1 MPLTAG
7 TRLGPYEIL
16 ALIGAGGMGEV
27 YRARDAR
34 LGRDVAVKVSAQQFS
49 DRFEREAR
57 AIAALNHPNICTLY
71 DVGPNYLVM
80 EYIEGE
86 ALAGPLPLDQA
97 LRFAAQIAEALAAA
111 HEKGIVHRDLKPA
124 NIKITPEGAVKVL
137 DFGLATAA
145 EPEVEQNPENSPTLT
160 MRATQLGMIVGTAAY
175 MAPEQ
180 ARGKKVD
187 RRADIW
193 AFGVVLYETLTG
205 QRLFEGETIS
215 DILAQVL
222 TKQPDWTLVPAEVRR
237 LLQMCLQ
244 QDPKQ
249 RLQAIGDWR
258 LLMED
263 EPVGGGL
270 VRLGGGRARLLPW
283 ALAGVLAAALIVA
296 LVILWPRPIQRPLM
310 RMSVDLG
317 PEAIAGQRTT
327 VAISPDGTR
336 IVFPMRGAD
345 GKQELATRLL
355 GQALPTLLSGTEN
368 AFDAFFSPDSQW
380 VGFFADDKLKKIS
393 VLGGAAVTLCDAP
406 TPRGGSWGEDGNII
420 AALNTA
426 DGLSRVSST
435 GGMAQPLTKLSQGE
449 RTHRWPQIL
458 PERSAVLFTASNTT
472 GQYDDANVQVLSLR
486 TGEIKT
492 LARGG
497 YFGRYLATSGSKGHL
512 VYIHEGVLF
521 GVPFDPAKLELR
533 GAAVPVLE
541 DVASDTTNGGGQLDF
556 SRAGIFAYRSGKSA
570 SNYAVLWLDS
580 SGKNQPLVATP
591 GIYNSPRFSPDGQRL
606 ALAMSSARGRDV
618 YVYDTQRDALSRL
631 TFTGQGN
638 NPLWTPDGKHI
649 VFWSA
654 GSFWWIRADGAGEP
668 QRLLE
673 SKDSLYTSSFSPDG
687 RRLAYYET
695 NSETKNDIWT
705 LPLDLTDAEHPKP
718 GKPEPFLRTAFSEG
732 SAVFSPDG
740 RWLSYTSDESGRF
753 EIYVRPFQSSP
764 GGPGGKWQISTTGG
778 TYSFWSRDGR
788 ELYYEGGDNRIMV
801 VDYTAKGDSFAA
813 GKPRVWSDAQIRPP
827 AVGSSPLDLAPDGK
841 RFAVFP
847 MSGAAAEDKG
857 SVHVTFLLNF
867 FDELRRRVPE
877 GK

>member
-1 MPLTAG
+1 MSLTAG

-27 YRARDAR
+27 YRARDTR
-34 LGRDVAVKVSAQQFS
+34 LGRDVAIKVSAQQFTE
-49 DRFEREAR
+49 RFEREAR

-71 DVGPNYLVM
+71 DVGSNYLVM

-124 NIKITPEGAVKVL
+124 NIKVTPEGVIKVL
-137 DFGLATAA
+137 DFGLAMAA
-145 EPEVEQNPENSPTLT
+145 EPEVEQNPESSPTLT
-160 MRATQLGMIVGTAAY
+160 MRATQLGMIIGTAAY

-180 ARGKKVD
+180 ARAKKVD

-193 AFGVVLYETLTG
+193 AFGVVLYEALTG
-205 QRLFEGETIS
+205 QRLYEGETIS

-222 TKQPDWTLVPAEVRR
+222 TKEPDLTRVPVEVRR
-237 LLQMCLQ
+237 LLQSCLQ
-244 QDPKQ
+244 KDVKQ

-263 EPVGGGL
+263 APIAAAPSRSRFRKGGWI
-270 VRLGGGRARLLPW
+270 A
-283 ALAGVLAAALIVA
+283 AGVLAAALIVV
-296 LVILWPRPIQRPLM
+296 LVILWPRPIQHPLM

-317 PEAIAGQRTT
+317 PDAVAGLHNT

-345 GKQELATRLL
+345 GKQQLATRLL
-355 GQALPTLLSGTEN
+355 EQATPTLLPGTEN
-368 AFDAFFSPDSQW
+368 AADAFLSPDGQW
-380 VGFFADDKLKKIS
+380 TGFFADATLKKIS
-393 VLGGAAVTLCDAP
+393 VLGGAAVTLCAAP
-406 TPRGGSWGEDGNII
+406 AMRGASWGDGNII
-420 AALNTA
+420 VALSANA
-426 DGLSRVSST
+426 GLSRIPDA
-435 GGMAQPLTKLSQGE
+435 GGTPQPLTKLSQGE
-449 RTHRWPQIL
+449 TTHRWPQVL
-458 PERSAVLFTASNTT
+458 PGASAVLFTASANAT
-472 GQYDDANVQVLSLR
+472 QYDDANLQALSLK

-492 LARGG
+492 LVRGG
-497 YFGRYLATSGSKGHL
+497 YFGRYLPSNGSTGHM

-521 GVPFDPAKLELR
+521 GVPFDPVKLELR
-533 GAAVPVLE
+533 GTAVPVLE
-541 DVASDTTNGGGQLDF
+541 DVAGDTVSGGGQLDF
-556 SRAGIFAYRSGKSA
+556 SRAGIFAYRSGKSSA
-570 SNYAVLWLDS
+570 QGYPVAWLDS
-580 SGKNQPLVATP
+580 SGKTQPLVATP
-591 GIYNSPRFSPDGQRL
+591 GIYNSPRFSPDGRRL
-606 ALAMSSARGRDV
+606 ALAMISAKGRDV
-618 YVYDTQRDALSRL
+618 YVYDPQRDALSRL

-654 GSFWWIRADGAGEP
+654 NSLWWIRADGAGEP

-673 SKDSLYTSSFSPDG
+673 SKNPLYTSSFSPDG
-687 RRLAYYET
+687 RRLAYYEI
-695 NSETKNDIWT
+695 NPETKIDIWT

-718 GKPEPFLRTAFSEG
+718 GRPEPFLRTPFSEG

-740 RWLSYTSDESGRF
+740 RWLSYASDESGRF
-753 EIYVRPFQSSP
+753 EVYVRPFQSSQ
-764 GGPGGKWQISTTGG
+764 GGPGGKWQISTAGG
-778 TYSFWSRDGR
+778 DYSFWSRDGK
-788 ELYYEGGDNRIMV
+788 ELYYRGNDNRIMV

-813 GKPRVWSDAQIRPP
+813 GKPRVWSDTQIRPA
-827 AVGSSPLDLAPDGK
+827 AVGSPPLDMAPDGK

-847 MSGAAAEDKG
+847 LSGAAAEDKG

-867 FDELRRRVPE
+867 FDELRRRVPAR
-877 GK
+877 